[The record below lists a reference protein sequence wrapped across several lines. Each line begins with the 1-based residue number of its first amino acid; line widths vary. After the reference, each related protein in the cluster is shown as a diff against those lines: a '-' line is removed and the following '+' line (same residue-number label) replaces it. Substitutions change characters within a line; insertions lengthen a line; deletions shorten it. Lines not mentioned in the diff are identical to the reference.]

1 MVGEMRKIKNEFM
14 LKKWFENNFKKLGYS
29 KIIRRDNGTF
39 PDFIMLR
46 NNKELRVELE
56 TLSSNFILH
65 KHNKDNVDEIVCIK
79 KDIEI
84 GLPVIEIEGLDYIG
98 KARISFTVDKKT
110 ANIIK
115 NLLEDS
121 NFRNMSH
128 VVELAI
134 IALAEKEG
142 KLQNDK

>member
-1 MVGEMRKIKNEFM
+1 
-14 LKKWFENNFKKLGYS
+14 
-29 KIIRRDNGTF
+29 
-39 PDFIMLR
+39 
-46 NNKELRVELE
+46 
-56 TLSSNFILH
+56 
-65 KHNKDNVDEIVCIK
+65 K